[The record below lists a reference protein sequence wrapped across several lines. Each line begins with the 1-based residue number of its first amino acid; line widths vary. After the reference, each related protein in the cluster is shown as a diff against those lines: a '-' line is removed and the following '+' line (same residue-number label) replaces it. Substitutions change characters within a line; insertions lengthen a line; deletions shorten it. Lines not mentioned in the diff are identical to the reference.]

1 MRFKQF
7 TKAVTACLPGG
18 TIFLDNVRELAFFG
32 IPDEIRDTYWKILLQ
47 YYSTKQNN
55 WSEEDK
61 EHKNNY
67 NQFVVYILSI
77 SYIFIFYIQN
87 EFIINPNLEC
97 GNSESKKLI
106 NPLFDTWKQ
115 REDEVVIIT
124 TESNNNTENT
134 INNEEKIRE
143 RSVTEEEAKYNNIIQ
158 KWNDKCGD
166 INLLEDIWKVYIQ
179 IQNFD
184 YIL

>member
-77 SYIFIFYIQN
+77 SYIFIFYI
-87 EFIINPNLEC
+87 
-97 GNSESKKLI
+97 
-106 NPLFDTWKQ
+106 
-115 REDEVVIIT
+115 
-124 TESNNNTENT
+124 
-134 INNEEKIRE
+134 
-143 RSVTEEEAKYNNIIQ
+143 
-158 KWNDKCGD
+158 
-166 INLLEDIWKVYIQ
+166 
-179 IQNFD
+179 
-184 YIL
+184 